1 MSGNLTNLTTNLTI
15 TGTIIVDWM
24 STGLINAGFKQ
35 FTFVCKLITAL
46 LITRLLL
53 LARFR
58 PAVLRVPEVSR
69 ALRIFLCFHLA
80 GAIVTMPYNAY
91 VPIVYYTSPSDNKS
105 VQHKPSSYNM
115 YALYWLG
122 QWQNTY
128 AALSPLVVL
137 FLTLER
143 CFIIKL
149 VTTPAKRES
158 VERRLSWAGIG
169 TLLAAFMLSTL
180 FFMDE
185 LPLNITELYDIGCQ
199 TVSCVMRKWDN
210 MPQLVIKGTAG
221 ILNIFCSIY
230 FRYSL
235 HKLQTNRAMM
245 KLKNHLVIV
254 TICFAICLDFFPA
267 FLGIVLNIFGSGL
280 LSNVASTS
288 TVLDSLCCAIYFSLV
303 FVPPGWLKRRANAN
317 DANAIGGTT
326 NIQQQRQHTQLQ
338 PHQRTNRIAST
349 VSMMNPI
356 VVPAL
361 NRHPRIS
368 RYSDGMIQIG
378 TVSAT
383 VRHGR

>member
-1 MSGNLTNLTTNLTI
+1 MATNLTTNLTV
-15 TGTIIVDWM
+15 TGTIIVDLM

-35 FTFVCKLITAL
+35 FSFVCKLITAL

-58 PAVLRVPEVSR
+58 PAVLRVPELSH
-69 ALRIFLCFHLA
+69 ALRTFLGFHLA

-91 VPIVYYTSPSDNKS
+91 VSIVYYTSPGVDKS

-128 AALSPLVVL
+128 TALSPLVVL

-149 VTTPAKRES
+149 ATTPATREK
-158 VERRLSWAGIG
+158 VERRLFWAGIG

-185 LPLNITELYDIGCQ
+185 LPLNIMELNVIGCQ
-199 TVSCVMRKWDN
+199 SVSCVMRKWDN

-230 FRYSL
+230 FLYSL
-235 HKLQTNRAMM
+235 HKLQTSRAMM

-267 FLGIVLNIFGSGL
+267 FLGIILNIFGSGL

-288 TVLDSLCCAIYFSLV
+288 TVVDSLCCAIYFSLV
-303 FVPPGWLKRRANAN
+303 FVPPSWLRRAVAN
-317 DANAIGGTT
+317 NANAIGGTT
-326 NIQQQRQHTQLQ
+326 NFQQQQQQHSQLQ
-338 PHQRTNRIAST
+338 PQQRTNRIAST
-349 VSMMNPI
+349 VSMMSPI
-356 VVPAL
+356 IVPAL
-361 NRHPRIS
+361 NHHPRIN
-368 RYSDGMIQIG
+368 RYSDGMVQIG

>member
-1 MSGNLTNLTTNLTI
+1 MSTNLTTNLTV

-35 FTFVCKLITAL
+35 FCVVCKLITVL

-58 PAVLRVPEVSR
+58 PAVLRVSEMSR
-69 ALRIFLCFHLA
+69 ALRTFLCFHLA

-91 VPIVYYTSPSDNKS
+91 GSIVYYTSPSYDNS
-105 VQHKPSSYNM
+105 VQHQPSSYNM
-115 YALYWLG
+115 YALFWLG

-128 AALSPLVVL
+128 TALSPLAVL

-143 CFIIKL
+143 CFVIKL
-149 VTTPAKRES
+149 ATTPATRES

-169 TLLAAFMLSTL
+169 TLLGAFMISTA

-185 LPLNITELYDIGCQ
+185 LPLNSTELNVVGCQ

-210 MPQLVIKGTAG
+210 MPQLVIKGSVG

-230 FRYSL
+230 FLYSL
-235 HKLQTNRAMM
+235 HKLQTSRAMM
-245 KLKNHLVIV
+245 KL
-254 TICFAICLDFFPA
+254 
-267 FLGIVLNIFGSGL
+267 FGSGL

-288 TVLDSLCCAIYFSLV
+288 TVVDSLCCAIYFSLV
-303 FVPPGWLKRRANAN
+303 FVPPGWLKRWAGANN
-317 DANAIGGTT
+317 ANAIGGTT
-326 NIQQQRQHTQLQ
+326 NLQ
-338 PHQRTNRIAST
+338 PQQRTNRIAST

-356 VVPAL
+356 IGGPTV
-361 NRHPRIS
+361 NRHPPIS
-368 RYSDGMIQIG
+368 RYSDGMVQIG